1 MEARSKRKRHVIH
14 RNPRGGTRH
23 KVQTRI
29 WRGRGKGGH
38 FSFAGH
44 PLYQRAREGTV
55 RPGSVNTVQTE
66 SERRVGRALMLCADS
81 PKGVNFQPRW
91 TSISKRHQRVSFGC
105 EEHTCAVWSVKSN
118 APRALYFLFN
128 FSFLLGGTPSER
140 LRNAPVAFRTRLNA
154 SL

>member
-1 MEARSKRKRHVIH
+1 MSSTETHGGPHDIRSKREF
-14 RNPRGGTRH
+14 GG
-23 KVQTRI
+23 
-29 WRGRGKGGH
+29 
-38 FSFAGH
+38 
-44 PLYQRAREGTV
+44 E
-55 RPGSVNTVQTE
+55 E
-66 SERRVGRALMLCADS
+66 ERVGISVLQVILFINALEKERFVRVLLTQSRQSQNGALMSCADS

-91 TSISKRHQRVSFGC
+91 TSISKRHQRVSFSC

-118 APRALYFLFN
+118 APRALYLLFN